1 MAPKPY
7 HFRIFEG
14 WVEGSK
20 VFIREI
26 KIVFY
31 RIFYLKFRILSINGC
46 VSELTG
52 FQFEFS
58 PPRLSICALREVL
71 LMTRSEIQPCNLI
84 SILEHNCETTFCHF
98 FEKWLHSILN
108 IKQQEGINVAKPV
121 KRGRYVKGEDPIRL
135 WIVNWRMQ
143 LCSLHTCKKKSKVLV
158 SLICSVLLEQET
170 HIIKANLTNISGYS
184 IKKASKIAFMLE
196 LKGSFC
202 NSQEMINSL
211 YVNNKIHS
219 QA

>member
-1 MAPKPY
+1 
-7 HFRIFEG
+7 
-14 WVEGSK
+14 
-20 VFIREI
+20 
-26 KIVFY
+26 
-31 RIFYLKFRILSINGC
+31 
-46 VSELTG
+46 
-52 FQFEFS
+52 
-58 PPRLSICALREVL
+58 
-71 LMTRSEIQPCNLI
+71 
-84 SILEHNCETTFCHF
+84 
-98 FEKWLHSILN
+98 
-108 IKQQEGINVAKPV
+108 
-121 KRGRYVKGEDPIRL
+121 
-135 WIVNWRMQ
+135 
-143 LCSLHTCKKKSKVLV
+143 V